1 MESDVIM
8 LEKKLDLPLAKRDY
22 LILAELRGKEV
33 ANYMKVIQKGKIGL
47 IPSFMCHE
55 PQKTIL

>member
-1 MESDVIM
+1 M